1 MSKQLTAEELQQ
13 IRDLKQEYNNLVFTL
28 GELQIK
34 KTDIEEDIK
43 TLSESRKTLY
53 DKEKVLA
60 KQLQDK
66 YGEGSIN
73 LETGEVS

>member
-1 MSKQLTAEELQQ
+1 MLKQLTTEELQQ

-43 TLSESRKTLY
+43 TLSESRKAIY

-60 KQLQDK
+60 KQLQEK